1 MNHHPLKR
9 HLLPGIGFLVLLAGA
24 LGLMGLRPAHGLE
37 GGPPRAILTET
48 VHDFGTVTEDQALS
62 YTFVVKNQG
71 DQPLVIEDVD
81 PDCAC
86 TVPRYDHTILPGGQG
101 EITLTI
107 KPFSVM
113 RHFKKATRVLTN
125 DPEHRL
131 LVLTLTG
138 VGQPLI
144 EILPGHV
151 VRLRGFYGQDLES
164 QVRFISHLRG
174 PWKIT
179 GYRTTLS
186 DKIEVSLKTELPDR
200 IYVLEIKNKSKEA
213 GPYAGLIELTTTV
226 PERPRLIVRVFG
238 EIYLPSA
245 GGQ

>member
-1 MNHHPLKR
+1 MKHDPWKR
-9 HLLPGIGFLVLLAGA
+9 YLIPSIGLWVLLVGGLVLIS
-24 LGLMGLRPAHGLE
+24 LRPVYGRND
-37 GGPPRAILTET
+37 PPRAILTET
-48 VHDFGTVTEDQALS
+48 AHDFGSVTEDQPLAH
-62 YTFVVKNQG
+62 TFRVKNTG
-71 DQPLVIEDVD
+71 GEPLVIEDVD

-86 TVPRYDHTILPGGQG
+86 TVPRYDRTIPPGGEG

-107 KPFSVM
+107 KPFSVL
-113 RHFKKATRVLTN
+113 RQFKKETRVRTN

-138 VGQPLI
+138 VGQPFI
-144 EILPGHV
+144 EIEPSHI
-151 VRLRGFYGQDLES
+151 VRLRGNRGEELTG
-164 QVRFISHLRG
+164 QVRFISHLKG
-174 PWKIT
+174 PWQIS
-179 GYRTTLS
+179 GFRTTIP
-186 DKIEVSLKTELPDR
+186 DKIEITLKTEVPDR
-200 IYVLEIKNKSKEA
+200 IYVLAIRNKSKEA